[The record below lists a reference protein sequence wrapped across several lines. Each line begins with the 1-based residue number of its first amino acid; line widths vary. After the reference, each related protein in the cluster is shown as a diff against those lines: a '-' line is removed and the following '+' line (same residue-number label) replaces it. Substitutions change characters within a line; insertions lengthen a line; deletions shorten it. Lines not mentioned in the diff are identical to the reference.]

1 MSISSFNEILRKF
14 IVKFRL
20 VQIFTQKMFRNVNF
34 NLNFIKKEVSESI
47 IATMLP
53 ETSMSCLSVILQKR
67 TAQKRGSVDVES
79 TYLRLKSA
87 SDIQSIIMP

>member
-34 NLNFIKKEVSESI
+34 NLNFIKKRSFRKHNCNYASGNFNV
-47 IATMLP
+47 
-53 ETSMSCLSVILQKR
+53 LSAGKR
-67 TAQKRGSVDVES
+67 FRNAA
-79 TYLRLKSA
+79 LRKEEEWRLNRYTCV
-87 SDIQSIIMP
+87 

>member
-47 IATMLP
+47 TATMLP
-53 ETSMSCLSVILQKR
+53 ETSMYCLQANASEMQHSEKR
-67 TAQKRGSVDVES
+67 
-79 TYLRLKSA
+79 KSGG
-87 SDIQSIIMP
+87 

>member
-34 NLNFIKKEVSESI
+34 NLNFIKKRSFRSI
-47 IATMLP
+47 TATMLP
-53 ETSMSCLSVILQKR
+53 ETSMYCLQANASEMQRSEKR
-67 TAQKRGSVDVES
+67 
-79 TYLRLKSA
+79 KSGG
-87 SDIQSIIMP
+87 

>member
-34 NLNFIKKEVSESI
+34 NLNFIKKEVSE
-47 IATMLP
+47 A
-53 ETSMSCLSVILQKR
+53 
-67 TAQKRGSVDVES
+67 
-79 TYLRLKSA
+79 
-87 SDIQSIIMP
+87 

>member
-47 IATMLP
+47 TATMLP
-53 ETSMSCLSVILQKR
+53 ETSMYCLQANASEMQRSEKR
-67 TAQKRGSVDVES
+67 
-79 TYLRLKSA
+79 KSGG
-87 SDIQSIIMP
+87 